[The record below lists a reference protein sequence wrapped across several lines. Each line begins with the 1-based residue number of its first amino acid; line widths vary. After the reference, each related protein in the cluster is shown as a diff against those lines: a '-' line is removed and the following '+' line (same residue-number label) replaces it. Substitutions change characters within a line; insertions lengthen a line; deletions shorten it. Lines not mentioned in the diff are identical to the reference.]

1 MMLDRLIF
9 MDDVSG
15 LADRSEEFANFL
27 TVSRKF
33 GLTCVYIFHTIYHTR
48 QHWQMILSQTKIF
61 SFFPGSV
68 QASSIIR
75 ILSSFCNRYG
85 HNYIPHRDL
94 WINRLYFEISNST
107 QKQCLTIDTRDVNDL
122 GPAKFRTQ
130 PDNNKEQI
138 CYYNQNKRDASFNSF
153 LAVRKQT

>member
-1 MMLDRLIF
+1 MARDRLIV
-9 MDDVSG
+9 MDDVSS

-33 GLTCVYIFHTIYHTR
+33 GLTCVYIFHTIYATR
-48 QHWQMILSQTKIF
+48 HHWQMILPQTKIF
-61 SFFPGSV
+61 NFFLRLV

-75 ILSSFCNRYG
+75 ILSSFCNRYR

-94 WINRLYFEISNST
+94 RINRLYFEIPNST

-122 GPAKFRTQ
+122 GPTKFRTQ
-130 PDNNKEQI
+130 TDNNKEQI
-138 CYYNQNKRDASFNSF
+138 CYYNRN
-153 LAVRKQT
+153 